1 MVSVLPK
8 VDTLDISLFF
18 SILLSAL
25 VTGFILIYALVIMPG
40 LSKLD
45 DKEFIKAFQV
55 TDGIIQNNQPIFI
68 LIWLGSIIS
77 VLGTIITSILS
88 LGIVEAWLIIFAGV
102 IYLLG
107 VQVITISIH
116 LPLNKHIQKID
127 INLTNSQT
135 LSEVRKNFET
145 KWNYFNNIRTGI
157 ALFVILIFL
166 LILTIR

>member
-1 MVSVLPK
+1 M
-8 VDTLDISLFF
+8 DFLDISLFF
-18 SILLSAL
+18 SILLCAL
-25 VTGFILIYALVIMPG
+25 AAGFILTYAIIIMPG

-68 LIWLGSIIS
+68 LIWVGSIIS

-107 VQVITISIH
+107 VQGITISIH

-127 INLTNSQT
+127 INSINSQT

>member
-1 MVSVLPK
+1 M
-8 VDTLDISLFF
+8 DFLDISLFF
-18 SILLSAL
+18 SILLCAL
-25 VTGFILIYALVIMPG
+25 AAGFILTYAIIVMPG

-68 LIWLGSIIS
+68 FIWVGSIIS
-77 VLGTIITSILS
+77 VLGTIIISILS

-107 VQVITISIH
+107 VQGITISIH

-127 INLTNSQT
+127 TNSINSQT

>member
-1 MVSVLPK
+1 M
-8 VDTLDISLFF
+8 DFLDISLFF
-18 SILLSAL
+18 SILLCAL
-25 VTGFILIYALVIMPG
+25 AAGFILTYAIIVMPG

-68 LIWLGSIIS
+68 LIWVGSIIS

-88 LGIVEAWLIIFAGV
+88 LGIVEAWPIIFVGV

-107 VQVITISIH
+107 VQVITILIH
-116 LPLNKHIQKID
+116 LPLNQHIQKID
-127 INLTNSQT
+127 INSTNSQT

>member
-1 MVSVLPK
+1 M
-8 VDTLDISLFF
+8 DFLDISLFF
-18 SILLSAL
+18 SILLCAL
-25 VTGFILIYALVIMPG
+25 AAGFILTYAIIVMPG

-68 LIWLGSIIS
+68 LIWVGSIIS

-107 VQVITISIH
+107 VQGITISIH
-116 LPLNKHIQKID
+116 LPLNKNIQKID
-127 INLTNSQT
+127 VNSNNSQT
-135 LSEVRKNFET
+135 LSEVRRNFEK